1 MIDSETLVRL
11 KDRIGPDHLGK
22 RLELQADHYAI
33 RFRPSGLHIYWEN
46 FNSLGPLIKWTLKMC
61 GLFNRATRNSIDYK
75 VEVVTAPLRGLPSSF
90 HGFRILHLSDLHL
103 EGIVDRGRAL
113 KELLRSLTYDLCVIT
128 GDFRFLTYGD
138 YEEAVVRMM
147 DLTNTIDCPHGI
159 LAILG
164 NHDFIEMVPPL
175 EKAGV
180 RMLLN
185 EAVPIQRGDDTMWIV
200 GVDDPH
206 WYEVADVAKA
216 VQGVPP
222 EATKILLAH
231 STEIIPEACQAGI
244 DYYLCGHT
252 HGGQICLPGQIP
264 IVNNSQGNRR
274 YISGGWMYEDRM
286 VGYTSRGTGTS
297 LLPVRFNCPPE
308 VTLHQLV

>member
-1 MIDSETLVRL
+1 
-11 KDRIGPDHLGK
+11 
-22 RLELQADHYAI
+22 
-33 RFRPSGLHIYWEN
+33 
-46 FNSLGPLIKWTLKMC
+46 MC